1 MKKILIFSVLAIVF
15 ILVYVFIIP
24 LNFMDDRQI
33 EVNIP
38 DGSSA
43 KQISLILDTSG
54 IILNPVVFQLT
65 VKSLGVGSALKSGD
79 YMLKPSMNNFSI
91 ISKLV
96 SGDTFIKMR
105 TITIP
110 EGSSIY
116 RISKILEEGQVT
128 VEGGSF
134 EALTSILI
142 TGELLSK
149 YPFLNNRK
157 SLEGYLFPDTYSI
170 PAKVN
175 IEKLVDMMLRRFN
188 EVVIPQYDSVS
199 AKKPVL
205 SQILII
211 ASLIEKEAKL
221 DEERSVIASVIYNR
235 LGIGMKLDL
244 DPTIKYALELPGKVV
259 SYNDL
264 KVNSPYNTYKNKGLP
279 PGPICNPGLKSIKAA
294 LYPATT
300 KYLFFVSNNDGSHTF
315 SENIEQHN
323 KAVARF
329 RTLRQNP
336 KSQ

>member
-1 MKKILIFSVLAIVF
+1 
-15 ILVYVFIIP
+15 
-24 LNFMDDRQI
+24 
-33 EVNIP
+33 
-38 DGSSA
+38 
-43 KQISLILDTSG
+43 
-54 IILNPVVFQLT
+54 
-65 VKSLGVGSALKSGD
+65 
-79 YMLKPSMNNFSI
+79 
-91 ISKLV
+91 
-96 SGDTFIKMR
+96 MR